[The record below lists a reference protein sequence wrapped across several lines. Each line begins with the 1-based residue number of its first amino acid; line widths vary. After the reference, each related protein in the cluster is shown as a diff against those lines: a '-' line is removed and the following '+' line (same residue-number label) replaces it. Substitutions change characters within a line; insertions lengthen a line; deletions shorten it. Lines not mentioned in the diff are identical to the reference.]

1 MAEEKQDVASDT
13 ADRSAS
19 RSSLLAENRHLREQ
33 LAGLVPLLTRMVGMQ
48 QMIVAR
54 LFRPPWWK
62 RAVLWLRGK
71 ARG

>member
-1 MAEEKQDVASDT
+1 MDKSEAVAASD
-13 ADRSAS
+13 DRSRAT
-19 RSSLLAENRHLREQ
+19 LLAENRHLREQ
-33 LAGLVPLLTRMVGMQ
+33 LAGIVPLMTRMVGTQ